1 MIRTVLIAASV
12 AALSGCV
19 TSDYPAEGG
28 FFNGVSGIS
37 SGRYEEQ
44 IAAQEADVA
53 AAEARNAS
61 LAQDQARLSAQIKAA
76 ESELAKLRFKI
87 LQQKTAVGSTD
98 PATEARVQ
106 RVLNSSPSGRTDA
119 EKLAALQKTI
129 ADAKALSAD
138 LAKLSG

>member
-19 TSDYPAEGG
+19 TSDDPGEGG